1 MTLLDD
7 DPYLC
12 HVCDGRRPAMDECS
26 ACAGRG
32 RITSIGFVGT
42 PWDEVAPGLWVG
54 GHDYVDEAVGAGVQ
68 RAVVRDEFD
77 VVVSLFSRD
86 GHGPDASVEHHAH
99 RMPDARLEEEDLADV
114 DRLARVVAARLD
126 EGQRVL
132 VRCQAGLN
140 RSSLVAALALVH
152 RGLAPQEAI
161 DAIRAGRSPNCLFNR
176 SFAAHVLGAAAR
188 TERAG

>member
-7 DPYLC
+7 DPSLC

-54 GHDYVDEAVGAGVQ
+54 GHDYVDGTAGAGVQ

-99 RMPDARLEEEDLADV
+99 RMPDAQLDEQDLADI
-114 DRLARVVAARLD
+114 DRLARVVAERLD
-126 EGQRVL
+126 EGKRVL

-152 RGLAPQEAI
+152 RGVSPQEAI

-176 SFAAHVLGAAAR
+176 SFTAHVLAAPGA
-188 TERAG
+188 G

>member
-12 HVCDGRRPAMDECS
+12 HVCDGQRPAMDTCS
-26 ACAGRG
+26 ACFGRG

-54 GHDYVDEAVGAGVQ
+54 GHDYVDPAAGTAVQ

-77 VVVSLFSRD
+77 VVVSLFSRE
-86 GHGPDASVEHHAH
+86 GHGPDASVEHHSH
-99 RMPDARLEEEDLADV
+99 RMPDAALEGRDLEAI
-114 DRLARVVAARLD
+114 DRLARVVADRLD
-126 EGQRVL
+126 EGKRVL

-152 RGLAPQEAI
+152 RGTPPQEAI

-176 SFAAHVLGAAAR
+176 SFAAHVLAAAAR

>member
-1 MTLLDD
+1 MTLIDD

-12 HVCDGRRPAMDECS
+12 HVCDGRRPAMDGCS
-26 ACAGRG
+26 ACVGRG

-42 PWDEVAPGLWVG
+42 PWDEVSPGLWVG
-54 GHDYVDEAVGAGVQ
+54 GHDYVDDTAGAGVQ
-68 RAVVRDEFD
+68 RAVVRAEFD

-86 GHGPDASVEHHAH
+86 GHGPDAGVEHHAH
-99 RMPDARLEEEDLADV
+99 RMPDAQLDRQDLAEV
-114 DRLARVVAARLD
+114 DRLAQVVADRLD
-126 EGQRVL
+126 EGKRVL

-152 RGLAPQEAI
+152 RGSSPQAAI

-176 SFAAHVLGAAAR
+176 SFTAHVLRAR
-188 TERAG
+188 SRAR

>member
-1 MTLLDD
+1 MTLPDH

-12 HVCDGRRPAMDECS
+12 HVCDGRRPAMDACS

-54 GHDYVDEAVGAGVQ
+54 GHDYLDDARAGGVQ

-86 GHGPDASVEHHAH
+86 GHGPDGHVEHHSH
-99 RMPDARLEEEDLADV
+99 RMPDAQLEPADLDAV
-114 DRLARVVAARLD
+114 DRLAQVVAERLA
-126 EGQRVL
+126 EGKRVL

-152 RGLAPQEAI
+152 RGAAPQEAI
-161 DAIRAGRSPNCLFNR
+161 DAIRSARSPNCLFNR
-176 SFAAHVLGAAAR
+176 SFAAHVLQAAYSSD
-188 TERAG
+188 